1 MYISFRRYFL
11 ICFIVVFTGCSY
23 QKLDEKPTVPPKV
36 VDKKPKYK
44 FCYKHIKVMT
54 HASSYIFNEFEKG
67 YFAQEDDIGAKAQ
80 VFLIENRSP
89 TPFSENINAALDSYK
104 KQYNLAKKY
113 KCDLNDFGINPLD
126 KIKDRIKTIEAKKE
140 KDNK

>member
-1 MYISFRRYFL
+1 MYISFKRYFL

-23 QKLDEKPTVPPKV
+23 QQIDKKTIVSPKV

-44 FCYKHIKVMT
+44 FCHNHIEIMR
-54 HASSYIFNEFEKG
+54 HASTYIFNEFEKG